1 LKQAVASCYQ
11 SASRT
16 FGEDLAKWDEP
27 HLRKYKERLDEAY
40 PEGFPSTD
48 SRYAGLRA
56 RYAQLKQLELERLRK
71 IAILRAMLDES
82 DDDELG
88 PA

>member
-1 LKQAVASCYQ
+1 MPYFL
-11 SASRT
+11 
-16 FGEDLAKWDEP
+16 
-27 HLRKYKERLDEAY
+27 H
-40 PEGFPSTD
+40 
-48 SRYAGLRA
+48 AGLRA